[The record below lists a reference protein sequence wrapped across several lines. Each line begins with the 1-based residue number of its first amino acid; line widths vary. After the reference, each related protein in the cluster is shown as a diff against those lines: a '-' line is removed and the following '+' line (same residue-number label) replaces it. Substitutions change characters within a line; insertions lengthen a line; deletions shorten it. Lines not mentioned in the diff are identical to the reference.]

1 MALSMQSGGPEDHDR
16 RGWLDEMDANEAPQ
30 RAGLSEAEIAARF
43 RESYPRFQYAL
54 VDFLSAHLADVSR
67 VFHGDLQQPLI
78 LAVLGQRRLHW
89 RAEAER
95 PGGADPGWSPAMAAS
110 RIADVTGVP
119 RETVRR
125 KLKLLAAH
133 GWIEQGAD
141 GGWMLVVRD
150 GAAPARADLAEL
162 DQRSMDRAARL
173 IAALRSL
180 Q

>member
-1 MALSMQSGGPEDHDR
+1 MVVAVQSDGREDDDGRVR
-16 RGWLDEMDANEAPQ
+16 RDEMGAREAQ
-30 RAGLSEAEIAARF
+30 RPAGLSEQEIAARF
-43 RESYPRFQYAL
+43 RADYPRFQYTL
-54 VDFLSAHLADVSR
+54 VEFLAAHLADVSR
-67 VFHGDLQQPLI
+67 VFQGDLQQPLI

-95 PGGADPGWSPAMAAS
+95 LDGAEPGWSPAMAAS

-125 KLKLLAAH
+125 KLKLLAAR
-133 GWIEQGAD
+133 GWIEQSD
-141 GGWMLVVRD
+141 EGGWTLMVRD

-173 IAALRSL
+173 IAALQSF

>member
-1 MALSMQSGGPEDHDR
+1 M
-16 RGWLDEMDANEAPQ
+16 DEREPPL
-30 RAGLSEAEIAARF
+30 RAELSEQEILARF
-43 RESYPRFQYAL
+43 REHYPRFQYAL
-54 VDFLSAHLADVSR
+54 VEFLAAHLADVSR

-89 RAEAER
+89 RSEAER
-95 PGGADPGWSPAMAAS
+95 LGGADPGWSSAMAAS

-125 KLKLLAAH
+125 KLKLLAAR
-133 GWIEQGAD
+133 GWIEQLAD
-141 GGWMLVVRD
+141 GGWALVVRD
-150 GAAPARADLAEL
+150 GAAPARADLAAL
-162 DQRSMDRAARL
+162 DQRSMDRGARL